1 MRSLKL
7 ALLATAA
14 TAVLSSAAFAADL
27 IVDTPPAT
35 PVVNSSSFNWD
46 GPYIG
51 ALLQGQLAPNAFGIG
66 ADLGV
71 NALMD
76 NIVIG
81 GEIEGVIG
89 WPASANVQATAKIG
103 GLISDSALLY
113 AYSGIGTRTP
123 SSWYVP
129 LGVGVEFAV
138 ADNVGLKVEGQ
149 YNFDLTTSAQNSA
162 AVKVGLNWH
171 F

>member
-27 IVDTPPAT
+27 IVDTPPMA

-51 ALLQGQLAPNAFGIG
+51 ALLQGQLAPDAFGIG
-66 ADLGV
+66 ADFGV

-76 NIVIG
+76 SIVVG
-81 GEIEGVIG
+81 GEIEGVVG
-89 WPASANVQATAKIG
+89 LPASASVQGTVKIG
-103 GLISDSALLY
+103 GLISDSAMLY
-113 AYSGIGTRTP
+113 AYTGLGTRTA

-129 LGVGVEFAV
+129 LGAGVEFAV
-138 ADNVGLKVEGQ
+138 ADNLGLKVEGQ
-149 YNFDLTTSAQNSA
+149 YNFDLTNSSQNSA

>member
-35 PVVNSSSFNWD
+35 PVASSSFNWD

-51 ALLQGQLAPNAFGIG
+51 ALLQGQLNPAAFGLG
-66 ADLGV
+66 ADFGV

-76 NIVIG
+76 NFLIG
-81 GEIEGVIG
+81 GELEGIVAL
-89 WPASANVQATAKIG
+89 PANASAQGTVKFG
-103 GLISDSALLY
+103 GLISDSVIAY
-113 AYSGIGTRTP
+113 AYTGLGSRTP
-123 SSWYVP
+123 TSWYVP
-129 LGVGVEFAV
+129 LGAGVEFAV
-138 ADNVGLKVEGQ
+138 ADNLGLKLEGQ